1 MGENSWNGYEHKCL
15 FANVGKG
22 QFIDVARPT
31 GSDSVKDGRGV
42 AVADF
47 NRDGRL
53 DLVMNNNNETPVL
66 YLNNLRKSG
75 NSLELKLV
83 GGSDPNLRADA
94 PPKSNRD
101 AIGAIVRL
109 TASGKT
115 MTRQVEAGSGYASQ
129 MMLPV
134 HFGLGKAEQVDTIE
148 IRWPSGRV
156 QLIDGQKLA
165 PMVKGSRQLRLEEG
179 SDLLTRL
186 MVETH

>member
-1 MGENSWNGYEHKCL
+1 VGENSWNGYEHKCL
-15 FANVGKG
+15 FANVGNG

-53 DLVMNNNNETPVL
+53 DLVMNSNNETPVL

-75 NSLELKLV
+75 NSIELKLI
-83 GGSDPNLRADA
+83 GTR
-94 PPKSNRD
+94 SNHD
-101 AIGAIVRL
+101 AIGASVRL
-109 TASGKT
+109 TAGGKT

-134 HFGLGKAEQVDTIE
+134 HFGLGKAEQVDAIE

-156 QLIDGQKLA
+156 QLVDGQKL
-165 PMVKGSRQLRLEEG
+165 PPILKGSRQLRIEEG
-179 SDLLTRL
+179 SDSLTRL
-186 MVETH
+186 LVETR

>member
-15 FANVGKG
+15 FANVGNG

-53 DLVMNNNNETPVL
+53 DLVMNNNNEIPVV
-66 YLNNLRKSG
+66 YVNNLKKSG
-75 NSLELKLV
+75 NSIELKLV
-83 GGSDPNLRADA
+83 GTE
-94 PPKSNRD
+94 SNHD
-101 AIGAIVRL
+101 AIGATVSL
-109 TASGKT
+109 TASGRT

-134 HFGLGKAEQVDTIE
+134 HFGLGKAERVDAIE
-148 IRWPSGRV
+148 VRWPSGRV
-156 QLIDGQKLA
+156 QRIDGQKLA
-165 PMVKGSRQLRLEEG
+165 PMVKGSRQLRIEEG
-179 SDLLTRL
+179 SDLLTWV
-186 MVETH
+186 MAETH

>member
-15 FANVGKG
+15 FANVGNG

-31 GSDSVKDGRGV
+31 GSDSIKDGRGV

-66 YLNNLRKSG
+66 YLNNVRKSG

-83 GGSDPNLRADA
+83 GESDSNLRAGA
-94 PPKSNRD
+94 LPKSNRD

-109 TASGKT
+109 TVGGKT

-134 HFGLGKAEQVDTIE
+134 HFGLGAAERVDAIE

-156 QLIDGQKLA
+156 QLFDGERLG
-165 PMVKGSRQLRLEEG
+165 PMVKSSRQLRIHEG
-179 SDLLTRL
+179 SDLLNHL
-186 MVETH
+186 LVETR